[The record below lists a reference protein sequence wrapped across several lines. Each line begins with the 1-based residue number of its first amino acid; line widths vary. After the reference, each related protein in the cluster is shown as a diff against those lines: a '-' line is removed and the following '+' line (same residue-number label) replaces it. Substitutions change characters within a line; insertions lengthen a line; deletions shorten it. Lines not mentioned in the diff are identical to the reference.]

1 MSATVENTL
10 NRISTH
16 RGVKGVMIVN
26 AKGIAIKS
34 TMNQE
39 QTIEYGSLISQFSTN
54 AQNTIHMLH
63 PEEQVTFIRIRSK
76 LHEIMIAPEKDYS
89 LIVLQNPANDA
100 NN

>member
-39 QTIEYGSLISQFSTN
+39 QTIEYGSLISQFATN
-54 AQNTIHMLH
+54 ASNLINVLH
-63 PEEQVTFIRIRSK
+63 PDEQITFIRIRSK
-76 LHEIMIAPEKDYS
+76 LHEIMVAPEKDFA

-100 NN
+100 TN